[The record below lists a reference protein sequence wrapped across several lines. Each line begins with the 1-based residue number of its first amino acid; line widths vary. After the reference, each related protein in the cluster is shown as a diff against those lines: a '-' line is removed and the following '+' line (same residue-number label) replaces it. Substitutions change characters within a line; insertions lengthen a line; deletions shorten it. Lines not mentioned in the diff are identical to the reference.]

1 MDDSTDLDSMTQM
14 ADDLDDL
21 SNLFEFGDIDLNNI
35 SDAND
40 FGGQIQ
46 QQHGTHPNT
55 PFQDMTDAPPMVGTA
70 AHDFGGHDQF
80 SISRQ
85 MEQQGQH
92 HYIRQREKHVATSI
106 PYNVDPIYQ
115 ASVQQAMYQSPHPYQ
130 LHPQHVFPP
139 NQQVPPTPNS
149 YEMHGETG
157 RFLQQQHAHMDP
169 HQRAIMEQHYGIRK
183 DDAVAFTPM
192 ASPAG
197 TPQFNILPEFTTPGA
212 YFSPLT
218 SPMLHAQNQQHQQ
231 FQQGYVTNPSTA
243 PSSNTNS
250 PIDPNIDVD
259 MLGDGMALP
268 DSAGPQPR
276 KSRRKAAT
284 PRSVAAGTRAQTKTA
299 SKTTKRKSS
308 SHNPPTSAPE
318 SVSQGRIQLP
328 PSSASLQMPG
338 QFDSSGAESISPEP
352 LGESVMG
359 PPPRPGSRSVNTSPN
374 IVGQQQGSTVGSV
387 ATPKSL
393 LAMRSAQQP
402 INGQHGS
409 NQTAVEPASLDDLAL
424 PEAATNPSSRRPSL
438 TQINTQISLPEGEEN
453 TPRLS
458 ARKTPKLGPLSTPS
472 SARPTSAV
480 QSPAL
485 GSPMTASTPSAILN
499 KSGKGNRKRGSMS
512 ASGSK
517 LVSPALVPKISP
529 SIKPLLPEGSK
540 FIYHPV
546 EIVPSKLT
554 HRSSPQ
560 LGTASNAPRLQIQL
574 PEPRRRQP
582 ATRCQ
587 LPGFPLNRPNFQA
600 YLAQSRGTRPSEP
613 HQ

>member
-14 ADDLDDL
+14 ANDLDDL

-35 SDAND
+35 PDAND

-55 PFQDMTDAPPMVGTA
+55 PFQDMSDAPPMVGTA

-80 SISRQ
+80 SISRSI
-85 MEQQGQH
+85 EQQGQH
-92 HYIRQREKHVATSI
+92 HHMQQREKHVATSN
-106 PYNVDPIYQ
+106 PYNVDPIYE
-115 ASVQQAMYQSPHPYQ
+115 ASVQQAMYQPSHPYQ
-130 LHPQHVFPP
+130 VHPQHVFPH
-139 NQQVPPTPNS
+139 NQHVPPTPNS
-149 YEMHGETG
+149 FEMHGETG
-157 RFLQQQHAHMDP
+157 RFLQQQHAHMDA

-183 DDAVAFTPM
+183 DDAIAFTPI

-197 TPQFNILPEFTTPGA
+197 TPQYNILPEFTTPGA

-218 SPMLHAQNQQHQQ
+218 SPMLHAQSQQHPHL
-231 FQQGYVTNPSTA
+231 QQGYLTNPSTA

-259 MLGDGMALP
+259 MLGDGMTLP

-276 KSRRKAAT
+276 KSRRKVAT

-299 SKTTKRKSS
+299 PKTTKRKSA
-308 SHNPPTSAPE
+308 SHITPTSAGE
-318 SVSQGRIQLP
+318 SVSQRSVQSQP
-328 PSSASLQMPG
+328 PSANLQMPG

-352 LGESVMG
+352 LSESVMG
-359 PPPRPGSRSVNTSPN
+359 PPPRPGSRSVNQSPN
-374 IVGQQQGSTVGSV
+374 IVGQQQGAAVGPV

-393 LAMRSAQQP
+393 LAMRSSQQP
-402 INGQHGS
+402 INGQQGS
-409 NQTAVEPASLDDLAL
+409 SQSIVEPGGLDDLAL
-424 PEAATNPSSRRPSL
+424 PEAATKSSSRRSSL

-472 SARPTSAV
+472 SARPPSAI

-499 KSGKGNRKRGSMS
+499 KNGKGNRKRGSMS
-512 ASGSK
+512 ANGSK

-540 FIYHPV
+540 YTTTV
-546 EIVPSKLT
+546 LSLCS
-554 HRSSPQ
+554 RS
-560 LGTASNAPRLQIQL
+560 
-574 PEPRRRQP
+574 
-582 ATRCQ
+582 
-587 LPGFPLNRPNFQA
+587 
-600 YLAQSRGTRPSEP
+600 
-613 HQ
+613 